1 MVRSEIQN
9 VKLRFGIIGNSEGL
23 NRAIDIAIQ
32 VAPTDLSVLI
42 TGESGVGKE
51 NFPQI
56 IHQFSR
62 RKHGQYIAV
71 NCGAIPEGTID
82 SELFGHE
89 KGAFT
94 GAISD
99 RKGYFAEAD
108 GGTIF
113 LDEVGELPLSTQA
126 RLLRVLESGE
136 YIKVG
141 SSKVQ
146 KTDVRI
152 VAATNVNL
160 TEAISEGRFREDLY
174 YRLNTVPIKIPPL
187 RERAEDIALL
197 FRKFASDF
205 AEKYRM
211 PAIQL
216 TEDAKAMLLA
226 YPWPGNVRQLKNI
239 TEQISIIETNRD
251 ITPVILQNYLPAQQQ
266 DSRLPMLFGIKPGD
280 KTFGSEREILYQV
293 LFDMRRDVTELKK
306 LVNTLMAERGTTATV
321 APATTTA
328 VSYYQEPSRN
338 LVPATPAPVP
348 VPTINIS
355 ATKQMPM
362 DDDIQDTEE
371 YVEETLSL
379 DEVEKEMIRKALD
392 RHHGKRKNA
401 AKDLNISERTLYR
414 KIKEYGLENVK
425 WIGSLIVLI
434 GILTACSVSYK
445 FNGASIDYAKTKTI
459 SFENFPNRS
468 VGFVWGP
475 MENMFNTALQDVYL
489 QQTRLTQVRRG
500 GDLQLSGEITNYDA
514 ANKGIGSDGYSNMVE
529 LRMTVRVNFVDKAN
543 PKNNFNNQQFS
554 ASREYKSSQQLSSVQ
569 DELVNQMIKDIV
581 DQIFNMTVANW

>member
-1 MVRSEIQN
+1 MVRAEIQN
-9 VKLRFGIIGNSEGL
+9 VKLRFGIIGNNENL

-32 VAPTDLSVLI
+32 VAPTDLSVLV

-51 NFPQI
+51 SFPQI

-62 RKHGQYIAV
+62 RKHGPYIAV

-99 RKGYFAEAD
+99 RNGYFAEAN

-152 VAATNVNL
+152 VAATNVNFAD
-160 TEAISEGRFREDLY
+160 AIAEGRFREDLY
-174 YRLNTVPIKIPPL
+174 YRLNTVPIKVPPL
-187 RERAEDIALL
+187 RERSEDIVLL
-197 FRKFASDF
+197 FRKFAVDF

-216 TEDAKAMLLA
+216 TEDAKQLLA
-226 YPWPGNVRQLKNI
+226 SYAWPGNVRQLKNI

-251 ITPVILQNYLPAQQQ
+251 ISSAILKSYLPEQNM
-266 DSRLPMLFGIKPGD
+266 SRLPALLGVKSSD
-280 KTFGSEREILYQV
+280 KSKSFESEREILYQV

-306 LVNTLMAERGTTATV
+306 LVHDIMAERANV
-321 APATTTA
+321 
-328 VSYYQEPSRN
+328 
-338 LVPATPAPVP
+338 
-348 VPTINIS
+348 
-355 ATKQMPM
+355 QMPANSDTTVHYISDSSVKLM
-362 DDDIQDTEE
+362 QETPLIVPSEPLANRVSDVGNVSMEKPVTEVPDVQDTEVF
-371 YVEETLSL
+371 VEENLSL
-379 DEVEKEMIRKALD
+379 DEVEKEMIRKALE

-401 AKDLNISERTLYR
+401 AKDLKISERTLYR
-414 KIKEYGLENVK
+414 KIKEYGLE
-425 WIGSLIVLI
+425 
-434 GILTACSVSYK
+434 
-445 FNGASIDYAKTKTI
+445 
-459 SFENFPNRS
+459 
-468 VGFVWGP
+468 
-475 MENMFNTALQDVYL
+475 
-489 QQTRLTQVRRG
+489 
-500 GDLQLSGEITNYDA
+500 
-514 ANKGIGSDGYSNMVE
+514 
-529 LRMTVRVNFVDKAN
+529 
-543 PKNNFNNQQFS
+543 
-554 ASREYKSSQQLSSVQ
+554 
-569 DELVNQMIKDIV
+569 
-581 DQIFNMTVANW
+581 